1 MVAPGEG
8 ELTAAR
14 RLLERLLPRLHKS
27 LDLIVGAALYCCRP
41 FFQTVCGAGLEGL
54 ALSSGKTE
62 MDEEIDLLRKTDPR
76 AWCRGSTSPWG
87 RWKARPGARTSSG
100 TSVSFTVNVAMRRPP
115 GSMKATAGR
124 NLDPRPDPSRRAGME
139 GGAIPLEDREWNL
152 QRLDAGS
159 LPHPPLPS

>member
-1 MVAPGEG
+1 M
-8 ELTAAR
+8 
-14 RLLERLLPRLHKS
+14 S

-87 RWKARPGARTSSG
+87 RWKARPGARTLIG
-100 TSVSFTVNVAMRRPP
+100 WRLGGVNIIVRHDYLLR
-115 GSMKATAGR
+115 
-124 NLDPRPDPSRRAGME
+124 
-139 GGAIPLEDREWNL
+139 
-152 QRLDAGS
+152 
-159 LPHPPLPS
+159 HV